1 MKIKRMQNDKFKTDE
16 IAVFIT
22 LPLKKETITM
32 NALLPAVLRRGTK
45 NYKNQ
50 LEIGKQLEEM
60 YGAFFNCGIDKTGDY
75 CILKFYIET
84 LSNKYTPDNENL
96 SQKAMDLIT
105 EIIFNPLIENDGFNK
120 EYVEQEKDNLR
131 KKIESRKDNKEIYA
145 FNRCIEEM
153 FKNDPYG
160 IYKNG
165 YIEELDKIN
174 EKSLFD
180 YYKKMIEN
188 CRIDVMINGKDAN
201 EINVSKEDK
210 KDILEVNKTSEIK
223 QANDVNIVNEK
234 ADVTQGKLIIGMNTP
249 IENKFAVSMYNAIL
263 GGGANSKLFQNV
275 REKASLAYSTGS
287 KYIRRKDAI
296 VIVTGIEL
304 QNYEKTL
311 KIIKQQIE
319 DMKSGNI
326 SDDEFDKAK
335 QLIVASLNMIKES
348 QEDTITFYFDQSL
361 FEENLPLD
369 EYIKNIEEVSKE
381 QVIDIAQ
388 KVSINTIYYLE
399 K

>member
-304 QNYEKTL
+304 QNYDKTL

>member
-84 LSNKYTPDNENL
+84 LSNKYTPDKENL

-105 EIIFNPLIENDGFNK
+105 EIIFNPLTENDGFNK

-180 YYKKMIEN
+180 YYKNMIEN

-223 QANDVNIVNEK
+223 QTNDVNIVNEK

-249 IENKFAVSMYNAIL
+249 VENKFAVSMYNAIL

-304 QNYEKTL
+304 QNYDKTL

-369 EYIKNIEEVSKE
+369 EYIRNIEEVSKQ

>member
-1 MKIKRMQNDKFKTDE
+1 
-16 IAVFIT
+16 
-22 LPLKKETITM
+22 
-32 NALLPAVLRRGTK
+32 
-45 NYKNQ
+45 
-50 LEIGKQLEEM
+50 M
-60 YGAFFNCGIDKTGDY
+60 YGASFDCGLDKTGDNQV
-75 CILKFYIET
+75 LKFYIE
-84 LSNKYTPDNENL
+84 SINDNFLPKNGEKLLNESIKKL
-96 SQKAMDLIT
+96 L
-105 EIIFNPLIENDGFNK
+105 EIIFNPYLENKGFKK

-249 IENKFAVSMYNAIL
+249 ADNKFAISMYNAIL

-275 REKASLAYSTGS
+275 REKASLAYSAGS

-296 VIVTGIEL
+296 IIVTGIEL

-335 QLIVASLNMIKES
+335 QLIIASLNS
-348 QEDTITFYFDQSL
+348 NTSL
-361 FEENLPLD
+361 
-369 EYIKNIEEVSKE
+369 
-381 QVIDIAQ
+381 
-388 KVSINTIYYLE
+388 
-399 K
+399 

>member
-105 EIIFNPLIENDGFNK
+105 EIIFNPLTENDGFNK

-180 YYKKMIEN
+180 YYKNMIEN

-201 EINVSKEDK
+201 EINVSREDK

-296 VIVTGIEL
+296 IIVTGIEL